1 MTPDVAGLVDALAGA
16 VGAEHVLTGES
27 VKDDHTH
34 DEALTATPVTP
45 LAVVLPGTTDEVA
58 AVLRLADERRVPVTA
73 RGAGTGLSGACTPR
87 PGGIVVAFDRMASVV
102 EVDTENFV
110 AVVEPGV
117 RLDQLDAVLAPL
129 GLVYPVFPGEY
140 SASLGGNVN
149 TNAGG
154 MRAVKYGV
162 TRHHVLGIEAV
173 LPSGEVVRDG
183 GKMVKRSTGYDLTQ
197 LVVGSEGT
205 LALVTRVW
213 LRLYPRPPH
222 QATLLAPFT
231 TLDEVTAAVPEIVR
245 SGVGPLVLEYI
256 DTLTMAAATAYVG
269 LDLGI
274 PDDVKEAALAYLVVG
289 LESTH
294 ADRLDADS
302 QAVASQLAEL
312 GALDVYVLP
321 PGSAAGL
328 IDAREKAFWVA
339 KANGAD
345 DIIDVVVPRA
355 AVPAFMAR
363 VTDIAQ
369 AHQAWIAGC
378 GHAGD
383 GNVHMAVF
391 QKDAAA
397 RGRIMRAL
405 MEAGMALGGAISG
418 EHGLGTE
425 KARYFLDLEDPAK
438 VALMRRIK
446 AAFDPHG
453 ILNPGT
459 IFGDPT
465 AATGEDAGNRA
476 NDRAGGEATQQ
487 GGTHA

>member
-1 MTPDVAGLVDALAGA
+1 MSGEPGDLIERFVEA
-16 VGAEHVLTGES
+16 VGADHVLAGDAI
-27 VKDDHTH
+27 KDDYAH
-34 DEALTATPVTP
+34 DESLTVTPERP
-45 LAVVLPGTTDEVA
+45 LAVVLPATTGEVA
-58 AVLRLADERRVPVTA
+58 AVVRIADDAGVPVTA
-73 RGAGTGLSGACTPR
+73 RGAGTGLSGACVPR
-87 PGGIVVAFDRMASVV
+87 PGGIVVSFERMAAIV
-102 EVDTENFV
+102 EIDTENFV

-117 RLDQLDAVLAPL
+117 QLDQLDAALAPL

-162 TRHHVLGIEAV
+162 TRHHVLGLEAV
-173 LPSGEVVRDG
+173 LPSGEVIRSG
-183 GKMVKRSTGYDLTQ
+183 GKVVKVSTGYDLTQ
-197 LVVGSEGT
+197 LIVGSEGT
-205 LALVTRVW
+205 LALVTKAY
-213 LRLYPRPPH
+213 LKLYPRAEH
-222 QATLLAPFT
+222 QATVLAPFT
-231 TLDEVTAAVPEIVR
+231 SLESVTAAVPEVVR
-245 SGVGPLVLEYI
+245 SGVGPLILEYI
-256 DTLTMAAATAYVG
+256 DMLTMSAATAYVG

-274 PDDVKEAALAYLVVG
+274 PEDVKQAALAYLVVG

-294 ADRLDADS
+294 ADRLDADT
-302 QAVASQLAEL
+302 QAVATQLTGL
-312 GALDVYVLP
+312 GAMDVYVLP
-321 PGSAAGL
+321 PGAAAGL

-363 VTDIAQ
+363 VGEIATE
-369 AHQAWIAGC
+369 HGAWIAGC

-391 QKDAAA
+391 QPDAEV
-397 RGRIMRAL
+397 RSRIMRAL
-405 MEAGMALGGAISG
+405 FAAGMALGGAISG

-425 KARYFLDLEDPAK
+425 KAAYFAELEDPAK
-438 VALMRRIK
+438 LALMRRIK

-459 IFGDPT
+459 MFPDPPPT
-465 AATGEDAGNRA
+465 R
-476 NDRAGGEATQQ
+476 EA
-487 GGTHA
+487 